1 MLPVWDRW
9 ALSFAILPLQ
19 GELLATGFWLLAVS
33 LGLLRAEF
41 CNSAATGGATGFWL
55 LATFGWYLRRCSNRE
70 RLRVESCKS
79 AATGLLVATGLWLST
94 GFGLMGTEFCNSAA
108 TGGATGFWLLAVSL
122 EVLRAEF
129 CNSAATGMVLAAS
142 FSLLGP
148 CFGVLG
154 TEFCKFAATEV
165 WSEPTK

>member
-1 MLPVWDRW
+1 RFCRLAQPGRRLLSNQGYAGCRSELREAVRVCARLCWVSRRQSNWVLEGMLPVWDRW

-33 LGLLRAEF
+33 LG
-41 CNSAATGGATGFWL
+41 
-55 LATFGWYLRRCSNRE
+55 
-70 RLRVESCKS
+70 
-79 AATGLLVATGLWLST
+79 
-94 GFGLMGTEFCNSAA
+94 
-108 TGGATGFWLLAVSL
+108 
-122 EVLRAEF
+122 VLRAEF